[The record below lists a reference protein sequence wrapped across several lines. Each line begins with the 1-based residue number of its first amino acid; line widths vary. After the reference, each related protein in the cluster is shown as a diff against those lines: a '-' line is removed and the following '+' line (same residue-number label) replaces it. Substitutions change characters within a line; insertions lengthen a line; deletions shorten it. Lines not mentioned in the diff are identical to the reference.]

1 MGAQDIGQQQAAQH
15 SRLRSSTEIQGN
27 ILAPFNKPNQL
38 FMFVNFQHNQARA
51 RDWLGRLIK
60 DKRFATT
67 DRVTNYNDKYR
78 KAKADLGEHPVKADP
93 QLAKTWI
100 GVGLTSWGLVA
111 LHPELAPD
119 LMAYRTFWEGPLAE
133 GTDKE
138 GNRTSPAAMLGDPGR
153 SDPKHWVIGGPAQ
166 PPVDALVTLAG
177 DNKDALK
184 DEAEE
189 ERRIAEDEFGLHV
202 LRVPQLDRTTP
213 AWQLGGT
220 LEREGISGIEHFGF
234 KDGVSQPSIRDFT
247 SPTTYNG
254 LRWES
259 EHRPGSPVIATGE
272 FVLGYPGERGS
283 YLRGP
288 RPDPPEWMWHG
299 SFQLFLRLTQDVA
312 GWLEEMERL
321 GKELGEEDIA
331 AKVIGRHK
339 DGRPLA
345 PRGGGDK
352 PNDFDYD
359 DDPTGEHTPR
369 WAHIRRLN
377 PRHDKVYNDRS
388 HRLLRRGIPFGPLA
402 ATPEEA
408 RADPKIERGL
418 LLNAFM
424 ADLDDQFV
432 VVQRHWASNSE
443 SLPVTPGPGRGGPQ
457 SAVTDGP
464 DPLIGSNLQPCL
476 LRRQGKDPALLDLRR
491 FVHTSGAVFAFAP
504 SMMTLGRLAGDRLM
518 RER

>member
-1 MGAQDIGQQQAAQH
+1 MVAQGIGQQQRAQD

-38 FMFVNFQHNQARA
+38 FMFINFQHNQARA

-60 DKRFATT
+60 DERFATT
-67 DRVTNYNDKYR
+67 ERVTNYNDKYR

-93 QLAKTWI
+93 KLAKTWI

-119 LMAYRTFWEGPLAE
+119 LAAYRAFWDGPLAE
-133 GTDKE
+133 GTDE
-138 GNRTSPAAMLGDPGR
+138 QGNRTAPAAMLGDPGR
-153 SDPKHWVIGGPAQ
+153 SDPKHWVIGGPDQ

-177 DNKDALK
+177 DDKEALEK
-184 DEAEE
+184 EAEK
-189 ERRIAEDEFGLHV
+189 ERRVAEKDFGLLV
-202 LRVPQLDRTTP
+202 LRVRQADGTTP

-220 LEREGISGIEHFGF
+220 MQREGVGNIEHFGF

-247 SPTTYNG
+247 SPTTHNG
-254 LRWES
+254 RRWES
-259 EHRPGSPVIATGE
+259 KHRPGSPVIATGE

-283 YLRGP
+283 YLRGR
-288 RPDPPEWMWHG
+288 RPDPPEWMWDG

-312 GWLEEMERL
+312 GWLEETERL
-321 GKELGEEDIA
+321 EKQLGEDIA

-345 PRGGGDK
+345 PTGGGDRL
-352 PNDFDYD
+352 NDFDYA
-359 DDPTGEHTPR
+359 DDPRGEHTPR
-369 WAHIRRLN
+369 WAHTRRLN
-377 PRHDKVYNDRS
+377 PRRDEWYNDRS
-388 HRLLRRGIPFGPLA
+388 HRLLRRGIPFGPPA
-402 ATPEEA
+402 AT
-408 RADPKIERGL
+408 RDQTTGNSKIERGL

-432 VVQRHWASNSE
+432 VVQRDWASNSG
-443 SLPVTPGPGRGGPQ
+443 SLPVTPGRGGPE

-464 DPLIGSNLQPCL
+464 DPLIGANLQPCL
-476 LRRQGKDPALLDLRR
+476 LRRQGEDPALLDLRR

-504 SMMTLGRLAGDRLM
+504 SMTTLGRLAGGKLM